1 MLIQYGLNTHK
12 RNGGLPRVVRSV
24 FGTLLHPQTRN
35 SSLGLPSK
43 ISTQELG
50 RHNKKNSLAKL
61 KHFLIFPMLGYY
73 GRLLTGS
80 PPVFYPFLA
89 TFVFICN
96 SQKLVRA
103 VVIFKNSWDHHKLS
117 EGPTNKENFLLFF
130 TRHSNIAS
138 LNGQY

>member
-1 MLIQYGLNTHK
+1 MLIQIGLNTHK
-12 RNGGLPRVVRSV
+12 RNGGLPRVVRSA
-24 FGTLLHPQTRN
+24 FGTLFHPQTRN
-35 SSLGLPSK
+35 FSLGLPSK

-80 PPVFYPFLA
+80 PSVFYPFLA

-103 VVIFKNSWDHHKLS
+103 CCNIKIL
-117 EGPTNKENFLLFF
+117 EITINFQK
-130 TRHSNIAS
+130 
-138 LNGQY
+138 GQETSKTSYYFSHITQISPP

>member
-12 RNGGLPRVVRSV
+12 RNGGLPRVVRSA
-24 FGTLLHPQTRN
+24 FGTLFHPQTRN

-103 VVIFKNSWDHHKLS
+103 DVIFKNS
-117 EGPTNKENFLLFF
+117 
-130 TRHSNIAS
+130 
-138 LNGQY
+138 